1 MQSYEFRLISSHFIV
16 TLLKKEITDN
26 SLLKLTA
33 INFNYNALKLF
44 FYVEISVNKISHL
57 DMSILIKKVKTFLY
71 IEILKKRWKN
81 NDINFNELIT
91 KILKVML
98 TLTAFTVNDE
108 NSKYSV
114 RTDISTSLIY
124 TEVVRDSIWEK
135 M

>member
-71 IEILKKRWKN
+71 IEILKKR
-81 NDINFNELIT
+81 
-91 KILKVML
+91 
-98 TLTAFTVNDE
+98 
-108 NSKYSV
+108 
-114 RTDISTSLIY
+114 
-124 TEVVRDSIWEK
+124 
-135 M
+135 